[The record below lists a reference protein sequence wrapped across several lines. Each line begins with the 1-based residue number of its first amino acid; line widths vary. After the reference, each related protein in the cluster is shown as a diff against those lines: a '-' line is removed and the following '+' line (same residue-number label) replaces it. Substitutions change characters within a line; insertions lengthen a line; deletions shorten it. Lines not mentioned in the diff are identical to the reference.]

1 MWVEPEQRRKGIGSD
16 LLDAIT
22 SWALERGLERLQLEV
37 TDTNSAAQALYIGA
51 GFVPTGRKRPLP
63 SHPELQA
70 TEMERSL
77 KQR

>member
-1 MWVEPEQRRKGIGSD
+1 MWVEPQQRRKGIGSE
-16 LLDAIT
+16 LLDAII

-37 TDTNSAAQALYIGA
+37 TETNSAAQALYIRA
-51 GFVPTGRKRPLP
+51 RFLPTGRKRPLP

-70 TEMERSL
+70 IEMERSL